1 MPILPRCRILHTASI
16 PVASPLPLSCRPGDA
31 PESVIALRAST
42 QAAIAADDD
51 TNSLDQPPRSSASPA
66 IGPVP
71 RIEHGLPVRA
81 LARGGRLR
89 SGDALGT
96 LAATRARA
104 PGSPRR
110 GAASCRLGSTASA
123 SGRQIAFEHA
133 AKRVERLS
141 QLDHAALDRL
151 AERRN
156 VATTRAFPCCH
167 DGTPFVNAKQ
177 RASFRKVPR
186 LAPRAA

>member
-81 LARGGRLR
+81 LARGAACAQATGLARLPR
-89 SGDALGT
+89 
-96 LAATRARA
+96 RA
-104 PGSPRR
+104 PARR
-110 GAASCRLGSTASA
+110 DRRVAGRRAA
-123 SGRQIAFEHA
+123 
-133 AKRVERLS
+133 V
-141 QLDHAALDRL
+141 LDR
-151 AERRN
+151 RR
-156 VATTRAFPCCH
+156 RPPE
-167 DGTPFVNAKQ
+167 G
-177 RASFRKVPR
+177 R
-186 LAPRAA
+186 